1 MLPYSL
7 KLCGSKGAYET
18 KTHHR
23 MKIDIDGL
31 EKEMME
37 AGYKIICNAKV
48 MLIVQKGCE
57 TSIFQDG
64 RLLLKTESEEA
75 SGRYAEE
82 VYGIIFKQEDIE

>member
-18 KTHHR
+18 KTGSR
-23 MKIDIDGL
+23 MTIDMDRL
-31 EKEMME
+31 EKKMME
-37 AGYKIICNAKV
+37 AGYEIICNAKV
-48 MLIVQKGCE
+48 MLIVQNGCE

-75 SGRYAEE
+75 SRRYAEE
-82 VYGIIFKQEDIE
+82 VYEIIFNQQDIK